1 MTSLTALRD
10 WCRDACAG
18 YPDVEIKNMSASFRD
33 GLAFCAIIHKHRPD
47 LIDFSALSKDN
58 SYQNNQLAF
67 ETAEKLGIPALLHP
81 KELACSEVPDS
92 LGVITYLF
100 WYFCFFHE
108 TSSAGL
114 ASLGT
119 SHVTDAKQLPRTK
132 TPDGPK
138 QDEDSSRRES
148 HRGLIGPRS
157 SKVRVPAVCR
167 LCLKPIHLIQRRLA
181 GGKIYHRS
189 CLRCG
194 VCHCTLLPH
203 WCTQRGDSLV
213 CSHHPAGVQ
222 GTEPELSGSAE
233 NRVRGSSK
241 VVRFLGESA
250 VSSATGYTEGTQ
262 SGDKLASEAADREE
276 KGGEETGAEGADS
289 TASGQR
295 LAEPSD
301 PPAPAVAHVAVEEAE
316 SCGAASSPLDATVQQ
331 EVTQQ
336 LPELSTKQEQVGDH
350 GPASGCM
357 PSPSV
362 VPVAPPRASTSQTTN
377 SSLVA
382 ENSASQC
389 TCSARLQRSSSNS
402 GVRLRL
408 NHPWLTIIH
417 PGPWMQLP
425 AAPPPVPSLRPR
437 HRPRVSAPNP
447 FERVDEEAKPQ
458 KAAANQSGRGAS
470 GGGVSNPAV
479 PVTEKPHGGSD
490 ETVAGDALEGGNRGD
505 GCTGAADARARVTLS
520 QQPKLPRSLSVP
532 ALTCSVP
539 PPEGPELLC
548 REAHCNQKA
557 ALTKSQ
563 TFHTPPSEQAPAPG
577 HGFPL
582 IKRKVQTDQNIC
594 PGSLQVE
601 VTDLDKRLEAMERR
615 GVELERNLRHCE
627 EEEEEMLMEW
637 FDLNHERH
645 VLVRRDMELGYLM
658 MQHKL
663 EERQA
668 DVEYELRRLLIKQEN
683 EWTEEERAE
692 ERHLME
698 ELVSLIEQ
706 RNQIICSLD
715 QDVQREREEDKLL
728 KATLNSKQLQK
739 EGIKELRKSKGKL
752 NPGKVFNLLHRR
764 RSVGAKHPPDQR
776 S

>member
-67 ETAEKLGIPALLHP
+67 ETAENLGIPALLHP

-100 WYFCFFHE
+100 WYFCFFRE

-167 LCLKPIHLIQRRLA
+167 LCLKPIYLIQRRLA

-389 TCSARLQRSSSNS
+389 TCSAQLQRSSSAS

-425 AAPPPVPSLRPR
+425 AAPPPVTSLRPR

-479 PVTEKPHGGSD
+479 PMTEKPHGGSD

-505 GCTGAADARARVTLS
+505 GCTGPADARAHVTLS

-532 ALTCSVP
+532 AFTCSVP

-557 ALTKSQ
+557 AWTKSQ

-764 RSVGAKHPPDQR
+764 RSVGTKHPPDQR